1 MSRVNR
7 VFKLSGCLIKC
18 IFGLIVAGVCAAL
31 LWRVFSS
38 GDPKTMKKLSVNEN
52 VYNAYV
58 QGGNDLYMF
67 DQEQNSITRAE
78 NNYGYFSVTDC
89 KFIPDANQAQIVFRY
104 NNSTIRSLAE
114 DYSLPNVP
122 DRSEELYDVTLLLA
136 IDLTP
141 ENTEDNATNDPAS
154 VRFVRV
160 HASSYTRDTKLM
172 YNYYRL
178 VYDIGES
185 GEDIKALL
193 DSKLLLAVYADIYYV
208 NDLDYEKAPYGT
220 LCLYDY
226 LSENKTV
233 ELERADKRELENF
246 SDK

>member
-7 VFKLSGCLIKC
+7 IFKISGCLIKC
-18 IFGLIVAGVCAAL
+18 IFGLVIATVCVAL

-38 GDPKTMKKLSVNEN
+38 GDPESMKTLSVNEK
-52 VYNAYV
+52 VYNAYT
-58 QGGNDLYMF
+58 QNGEALYMF
-67 DQEQNSITRAE
+67 KQEQNSITRAE
-78 NNYGYFSVTDC
+78 NNYGYFSITDC
-89 KFIPDANQAQIVFRY
+89 KFIPDANQAQVVFRY

-114 DYSLPNVP
+114 DYSLSTVP

-141 ENTEDNATNDPAS
+141 ENKDDNSTNAPES

-160 HASSYTRDTKLM
+160 HASSHTRDTKLM
-172 YNYYRL
+172 YNYYQL
-178 VYDIGES
+178 IFDIDES

-193 DSKLLLAVYADIYYV
+193 DSNLLLAVYADVYYI
-208 NDLDYEKAPYGT
+208 NDLDYEKDPYGT

-226 LSENKTV
+226 LSENKTI
-233 ELERADKRELENF
+233 ELERADKKALKEF
-246 SDK
+246 SGK

>member
-7 VFKLSGCLIKC
+7 VFKISGCLIKC
-18 IFGLIVAGVCAAL
+18 IFGLIIAVVCAAL

-38 GDPKTMKKLSVNEN
+38 GDPKSMKSLSVNDK
-52 VYNAYV
+52 VYNAYLEN
-58 QGGNDLYMF
+58 GESLYMF
-67 DQEQNSITRAE
+67 NQEQNSITRGE

-89 KFIPDANQAQIVFRY
+89 KFITDANQVQIVFRY

-141 ENTEDNATNDPAS
+141 ENKDDNATNDPAS

-172 YNYYRL
+172 YNYYRM
-178 VYDIGES
+178 VFDIGES
-185 GEDIKALL
+185 GEDIKSLL
-193 DSKLLLAVYADIYYV
+193 DSKLLLAVYTDVYYV
-208 NDLDYEKAPYGT
+208 NDLDYEKDPYGT

-226 LSENKTV
+226 ISDNKTV
-233 ELERADKRELENF
+233 ELERADKRAIKEF
-246 SDK
+246 SGK

>member
-7 VFKLSGCLIKC
+7 FFKISGCLIKC
-18 IFGLIVAGVCAAL
+18 IFGLVIATVCAAL

-38 GDPKTMKKLSVNEN
+38 GDPKSMKALSINEKI
-52 VYNAYV
+52 YNAYT
-58 QGGNDLYMF
+58 QNGENLYMF
-67 DQEQNSITRAE
+67 DQEQNSITRGE
-78 NNYGYFSVTDC
+78 KNYGYFSVTDC

-114 DYSLPNVP
+114 DYSLPSVP

-141 ENTEDNATNDPAS
+141 ENKDDNSTNAPES

-178 VYDIGES
+178 VFDIGDS

-193 DSKLLLAVYADIYYV
+193 DSKLLLAVYADVYYV
-208 NDLDYEKAPYGT
+208 NDLDYEKDPYGT

-233 ELERADKRELENF
+233 ELESYDKRAIKEF
-246 SDK
+246 SGK

>member
-7 VFKLSGCLIKC
+7 VFKISGCLIKC
-18 IFGLIVAGVCAAL
+18 IFGLIVAVVCAAL
-31 LWRVFSS
+31 LWRLFSS
-38 GDPKTMKKLSVNEN
+38 GDPKTMKSLSANEDL
-52 VYNAYV
+52 YNAYAEH
-58 QGGNDLYMF
+58 GDALYMF

-114 DYSLPNVP
+114 DYSLPTVP

-154 VRFVRV
+154 VKFVRV
-160 HASSYTRDTKLM
+160 HASSHTADTKLM
-172 YNYYRL
+172 YNYYRF
-178 VYDIGES
+178 VFDIGDS

-208 NDLDYEKAPYGT
+208 NDLDYEKDPYGT

-233 ELERADKRELENF
+233 KLEREDIRELENF

>member
-7 VFKLSGCLIKC
+7 VFKISGCLIKC
-18 IFGLIVAGVCAAL
+18 LFSLVIASVCALL

-38 GDPKTMKKLSVNEN
+38 GDPKSMTALSINEDIH
-52 VYNAYV
+52 NAYV
-58 QGGNDLYMF
+58 ESGEKLYMF

-78 NNYGYFSVTDC
+78 KNYGYFSVTDC

-104 NNSTIRSLAE
+104 NNSTLRALSE
-114 DYSLPNVP
+114 DYSLPTVP

-141 ENTEDNATNDPAS
+141 DNTEDNSSNDPKS
-154 VRFVRV
+154 VRFVRA

-172 YNYYRL
+172 YNYYRF
-178 VYDIGES
+178 VFDIEDS

-193 DSKLLLAVYADIYYV
+193 DSKLLLAVYADVYYV
-208 NDLDYEKAPYGT
+208 NDIDYEKEPYGT

-233 ELERADKRELENF
+233 ELESDDERAIKEF
-246 SDK
+246 SGK